1 MKNEIINYIKEVGPV
16 TMDQL
21 ADQLGASSAKSFT
34 DLVKLVSSMEGSRQL
49 VFDNA
54 GRIALPAQKCPK
66 QGDLAGHFPCPQ
78 VRLWLCDH

>member
-21 ADQLGASSAKSFT
+21 ADQFGASSAKSFT

-54 GRIALPAQKCPK
+54 GRITLPAPK
-66 QGDLAGHFPCPQ
+66 ISKNKVTLQGFSVLTSQVLA
-78 VRLWLCDH
+78 L